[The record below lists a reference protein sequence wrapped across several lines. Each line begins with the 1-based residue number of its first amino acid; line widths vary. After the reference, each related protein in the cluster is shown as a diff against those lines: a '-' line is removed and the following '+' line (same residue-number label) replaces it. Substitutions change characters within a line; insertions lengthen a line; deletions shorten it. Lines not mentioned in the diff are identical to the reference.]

1 MGASKKLWEEIRQ
14 KDLPDWI
21 NQSYDLYSQEQQEI
35 SEEKIKVINIEI
47 YENIQTVP
55 S

>member
-1 MGASKKLWEEIRQ
+1 MGASKKMWEEIYYNDSP
-14 KDLPDWI
+14 KWI
-21 NQSYDLYSQEQQEI
+21 NQEFDLYSQQQEI